1 MNPDTLRAEMQE
13 IGEKI
18 RQVMSKDKPEQADYD
33 HLKDLTASMQTR
45 RDQLATIEAATSI
58 DAEMSAPANPR
69 AKGGELRE
77 EPKVSLGKYLQA
89 VAVMGSADS
98 VKYMDRAEAHA
109 ILDVRNAASGLN
121 ESVPSEGGFLV
132 GTQQSTMLE
141 QRAYDE
147 GKLVKL
153 CEHIPIS
160 GPYNGLEFSYVDEVS
175 RADGSRQGGVRVYR
189 TNEAPASLTSAKPAF
204 GKANLKLEN
213 LTGLCYVTEEEL
225 QDAATLEALIV
236 SMFGREFGFK
246 QDDEFLN
253 GTGAGQM
260 LGVLNSGCLVSV
272 AKETGQAAK
281 TVSFENIVNMYA
293 RLWSGSSMAST
304 RWIMNRQLVPQI
316 MALSIKVG
324 TAGFPLFIPGNSLT
338 GTPNG
343 TLLGVPIEFAEQ
355 AATPGTVGDIIL
367 ADMKQY
373 RIIEKGGL
381 QSASSIHVK
390 FDTTGE
396 TAFRFRMR
404 NNGQPLWKST
414 LTPYKDATT
423 SQTVSPF
430 VALAV
435 RA

>member
-18 RQVMSKDKPEQADYD
+18 RQIMSKDKPEQADYD

-58 DAEMSAPANPR
+58 DAEMSAPANPK

>member
-98 VKYMDRAEAHA
+98 VKYMDRSEAHA

-189 TNEAPASLTSAKPAF
+189 TNEAPATLTSAKPAF